1 MFDLII
7 RGGTL
12 VTAAGQ
18 ESATLAIA
26 EGVIKAVAPPDEA
39 MSGAREVDASGRL
52 IFPGLVDAHVHIPG
66 YLLSTR
72 LEDFPSATTAAALG
86 GVTTIMLMPTDDPRT
101 ATGPYFARKRSTGEG
116 HSYVDFAIQ
125 ALIGP
130 HSERE
135 DIDEMADLGAVSFEL
150 FLAYGGNPGFIVG
163 HDDFELRRLMDAV
176 REVGGVVGVTPHS
189 ASLIAKLTER
199 QKLFEETRKHRE
211 VFEKEKARSPVQ
223 VFSFTRPT
231 LSEGLGIARACVV
244 AAETGTKIHLR
255 ALSSSHSVGI
265 VNRFR
270 DIVALSSEVMSHH
283 LLFVAEEAHR
293 LGPYGII
300 VPPIRTSDERDSL
313 RCALRDGEID
323 MVVSDHS
330 PVLREDKELGWADIW
345 KTPPGMP
352 GLQTLFA
359 SMLALVEDGA
369 ISLQGVVRCCAERP
383 AASFGLYPA
392 KGALQVGSD
401 ADLIVVDPSRPTL
414 IGDTTQRSKANYTTL
429 KGRMIK
435 SRIESVYLRGK
446 LLAHEDQLVSEPA
459 GRFVRPS

>member
-12 VTAAGQ
+12 VKAGGQ
-18 ESATLAIA
+18 EPATLAIA
-26 EGVIKAVAPPDEA
+26 NGVIKAVARPDDV
-39 MSGAREVDASGRL
+39 MSGAQEVDASGRL

-86 GVTTIMLMPTDDPRT
+86 GVTTLMLMPTDDPRT
-101 ATGPYFARKRSTGEG
+101 ATGSYFLRKRSIGES

-130 HSERE
+130 RSERE

-150 FLAYGGNPGFIVG
+150 FLAYGGNPGFTIG
-163 HDDFELRRLMDAV
+163 HDDFELHRLMEAV
-176 REVGGVVGVTPHS
+176 RDVGGVVGVTPHS
-189 ASLIAKLTER
+189 ASLIAKITER

-211 VFEKEKARSPVQ
+211 VFEKEKPRSPVQ

-244 AAETGTKIHLR
+244 AAETGVKIHLR
-255 ALSSSHSVGI
+255 ALSSSHSIGI
-265 VNRFR
+265 ANRFR
-270 DIVALSSEVMSHH
+270 DVVALSSEVMSHH
-283 LLFVAEEAHR
+283 LLFAAEEAYR

-300 VPPIRTSDERDSL
+300 VPPIRTGDERDSL
-313 RCALRDGEID
+313 RRALRDGDID
-323 MVVSDHS
+323 MAVSDHS

-359 SMLALVEDGA
+359 SMLTLVEDGA
-369 ISLQGVVRCCAERP
+369 MSVQDIVRCCAERP
-383 AASFGLYPA
+383 AAKFGLYPK

-401 ADLIVVDPSRPTL
+401 ADLIVVDPARPTL
-414 IGDTTQRSKANYTTL
+414 IDDTTQRSKANYTTL
-429 KGRMIK
+429 KGRMIR

-446 LLAHEDQLVSEPA
+446 LVAHQDQLVSEPS